1 MSHLEPEG
9 RTETEALWLEKLHEA
24 EHWYEIAIARTK
36 RVLDEYDSMSP
47 SSRDLELKRALKF
60 QNEAMDEYAEVFT
73 QLMSESQRAEKG
85 APTKPRTQAQQRR
98 SRKSGKA
105 KPLYKRAG
113 ST

>member
-1 MSHLEPEG
+1 MSHSEPEG
-9 RTETEALWLEKLHEA
+9 GTEAEPLWLEKLHEA
-24 EHWYEIAIARTK
+24 ERWYEIAIARTQ

-47 SSRDLELKRALKF
+47 SSRDSVLKRALKF

-73 QLMSESQRAEKG
+73 QLMSESQRAEKA
-85 APTKPRTQAQQRR
+85 APTKSRTQTPQRH
-98 SRKSGKA
+98 SRTPRKA

>member
-1 MSHLEPEG
+1 MPHSEQEG
-9 RTETEALWLEKLHEA
+9 RTEAEALWLEKLHEA
-24 EHWYEIAIARTK
+24 EHWYDIAIARTQ

-47 SSRDLELKRALKF
+47 SSRDLVLKRALKF

-73 QLMSESQRAEKG
+73 QLMSESQRAERG
-85 APTKPRTQAQQRR
+85 APTKPRTQTQQRH
-98 SRKSGKA
+98 SRRPGKV

>member
-1 MSHLEPEG
+1 MSHWEREG

-36 RVLDEYDSMSP
+36 RVLNDSMSP
-47 SSRDLELKRALKF
+47 SSRDLVLKRALKF

-85 APTKPRTQAQQRR
+85 APTKPGTQTQQRR

-113 ST
+113 GT

>member
-1 MSHLEPEG
+1 MSHSEREG
-9 RTETEALWLEKLHEA
+9 RTEAEALWLEKLHDA
-24 EHWYEIAIARTK
+24 EHWYEIAIARTQ

-47 SSRDLELKRALKF
+47 SSRDLVLKRALKF

-73 QLMSESQRAEKG
+73 QMMSESQLAEKE
-85 APTKPRTQAQQRR
+85 APAKTPTQTQQRH
-98 SRKSGKA
+98 SRTLGKV

>member
-1 MSHLEPEG
+1 MSHLERED
-9 RTETEALWLEKLHEA
+9 RMETEALWLEKLHEA

-36 RVLDEYDSMSP
+36 RVLNEYDSMSP

-60 QNEAMDEYAEVFT
+60 QNEAMDEYAEVFA

-85 APTKPRTQAQQRR
+85 APTKPQTQQRR
-98 SRKSGKA
+98 SRTAGKA

>member
-1 MSHLEPEG
+1 MPHWEREG
-9 RTETEALWLEKLHEA
+9 RTETEALWLEKLREA

-36 RVLDEYDSMSP
+36 RVLNEYDSMSP
-47 SSRDLELKRALKF
+47 SSRDLALKRALKF

-73 QLMSESQRAEKG
+73 QLMSESQRAEEG
-85 APTKPRTQAQQRR
+85 APTKPRTQTQPRH
-98 SRKSGKA
+98 SRKAKA